1 MSSAFLLLLSVMHLV
16 SSITVYCNQV
26 KELNKLIRK
35 IKFLGHMEIKQEME
49 VERKQLAQVIKNCR
63 WGDLTDV

>member
-1 MSSAFLLLLSVMHLV
+1 MLSVMHLV

-49 VERKQLAQVIKNCR
+49 VERKQVIKNCR